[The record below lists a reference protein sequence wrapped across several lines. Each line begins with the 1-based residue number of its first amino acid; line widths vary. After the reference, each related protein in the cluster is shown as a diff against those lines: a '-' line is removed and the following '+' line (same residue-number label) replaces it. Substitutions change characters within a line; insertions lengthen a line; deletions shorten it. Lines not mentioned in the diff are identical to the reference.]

1 MEQSIKDRLNNKMDE
16 IEEKFNAILERQT
29 DRLSEMDKKFKEQLV
44 EIKIIL
50 DQITLDQNYCK
61 NCELCCKDGGQLG
74 DCELVKRYINGN

>member
-1 MEQSIKDRLNNKMDE
+1 MEQSIKDRLNKKMDE

-29 DRLSEMDKKFKEQLV
+29 DRLSEMDQKFKEQLV

-50 DQITLDQNYCK
+50 DQITLDQNYCI
-61 NCELCCKDGGQLG
+61 CCKDGGQLG